1 MVKDLNRIRGG
12 GTALRLAI
20 RYASRVARAYRAV
33 IAALVL
39 AACAAPPRPQRPLL
53 PAEPPAPIVAPLTA
67 PAVAPELEPEPT
79 APACPPLD
87 RAKLAGPTCD
97 TSIIATPVPDIID
110 ARGSLS
116 FFYERLAAL
125 ARGRA
130 TDHVR
135 MAMYGDSNLTMDGI
149 TGQVRRHWQTR
160 LGDGG
165 HGWVSLA
172 RPWGWYQHE
181 DVRHSGT
188 WRHFRQ
194 IATSTDQIKDAHYGL
209 ANIAAEAYGGGA
221 AAWVATAR
229 ETSPVGLTASRFDL
243 YWLQQPTGGD
253 FDVLVDGKRVTT
265 ITTRSTTFE
274 NGFRRFDLPDGPHE
288 LRAVHAGHG
297 AVRLFGVTLERETP
311 GVVVDSL
318 GAGALNF
325 EQMAHVKTSTRKPMV
340 DRRHWDLVAFQLGTN
355 MFALSAHKDWAKA
368 VIADLR
374 ASLPEASF
382 LIVAP
387 ADVILEVNDPHSD
400 PRIVTIVRQLREI
413 AAETGSAFW
422 DFREAMGG
430 DASIR
435 SFIKRDLAE
444 RDRVHLKKAGSALMG
459 DRLLCA
465 LTKDLDA
472 YLVAHPDAGCGVRP
486 E

>member
-1 MVKDLNRIRGG
+1 MPDVVD
-12 GTALRLAI
+12 
-20 RYASRVARAYRAV
+20 
-33 IAALVL
+33 
-39 AACAAPPRPQRPLL
+39 
-53 PAEPPAPIVAPLTA
+53 
-67 PAVAPELEPEPT
+67 
-79 APACPPLD
+79 
-87 RAKLAGPTCD
+87 
-97 TSIIATPVPDIID
+97 AT
-110 ARGSLS
+110 GSLS
-116 FFYERLAAL
+116 SFYERLAAL

-130 TDHVR
+130 TEHVR
-135 MAMYGDSNLTMDGI
+135 VAMYGDSNLTMDGI
-149 TGQVRRHWQTR
+149 TGQLRRHWQTR

-194 IATSTDQIKDAHYGL
+194 ISTSTDPIKDAHYGL
-209 ANIAAEAYGGGA
+209 ANIAAEAYGSGA
-221 AAWVATAR
+221 AAWAATAR
-229 ETSPVGLTASRFDL
+229 ETSPVGLRASRFDL

-253 FDVLVDGKRVTT
+253 FDVLVDGRRVTT
-265 ITTRSTTFE
+265 ITTRSATFE

-297 AVRLFGVTLERETP
+297 AVRLYGVTMERETP

-325 EQMAHVKTSTRKPMV
+325 EQMAHVKTATRKPMV
-340 DRRHWDLVAFQLGTN
+340 ERRHWDLVAFQLGTN
-355 MFALSAHKDWAKA
+355 MFALSAHKDWAKT
-368 VIADLR
+368 VIAELR
-374 ASLPEASF
+374 KSLPEASF
-382 LIVAP
+382 LILAP
-387 ADVILEVNDPHSD
+387 ADLVLDVNDPHSD
-400 PRIVTIVRQLREI
+400 PRIVTIVRQLREV

-444 RDRVHLKKAGSALMG
+444 RDRIHLKKAGAQLMA
-459 DRLLCA
+459 DRMLCA
-465 LTKDLDA
+465 LTKDLRA
-472 YLVAHPDAGCGVRP
+472 YLVTHPDAGCGARP